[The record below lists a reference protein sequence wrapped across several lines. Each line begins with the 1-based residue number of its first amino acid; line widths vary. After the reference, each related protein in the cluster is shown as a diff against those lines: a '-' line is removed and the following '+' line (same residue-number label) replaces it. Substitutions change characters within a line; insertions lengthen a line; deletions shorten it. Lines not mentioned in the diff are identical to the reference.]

1 MAFVEGGA
9 VGEGGEGESGGEE
22 WDESGFR
29 SGARQRGVECEG
41 W

>member
-9 VGEGGEGESGGEE
+9 VGEGGDGESGGEE
-22 WDESGFR
+22 WDETGFGG
-29 SGARQRGVECEG
+29 GARRGVECEG